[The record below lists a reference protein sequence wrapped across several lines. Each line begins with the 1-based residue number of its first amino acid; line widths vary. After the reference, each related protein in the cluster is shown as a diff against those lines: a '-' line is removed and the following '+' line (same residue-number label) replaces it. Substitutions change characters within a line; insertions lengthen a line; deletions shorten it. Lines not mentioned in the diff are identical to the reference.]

1 MRLLNEVA
9 PCARDCGWV
18 SVVGCVVDEKAD
30 IKVASLV
37 GIIVEELSRLLEF
50 S

>member
-1 MRLLNEVA
+1 MRLLNEVT
-9 PCARDCGWV
+9 PCAGDCGWV
-18 SVVGCVVDEKAD
+18 SVVGSVVDEKAN

-37 GIIVEELSRLLEF
+37 GIIIKELARLLEI